1 LRIHP
6 LLRHNRRG
14 ALQLEMEADMHEDDR
29 SSDRRFNRRSFGR
42 LAVGGL
48 LGAAGLVAGGGA
60 FAATEEEA
68 LRDYVPD
75 AQDPMRIA
83 RRISGLHT
91 ERWQDHFGSVSQDA
105 ILVKVNDRVLHYW
118 GSDGFYR
125 IYPTSVPLTEEM
137 TRRGR
142 TTITLKRPEPDWRAT
157 PSMLARNPDL
167 PTFVP
172 PGPDNPLG
180 IRALNLG
187 WPAYRIHGTN
197 DIRKIGRQ
205 SSSGCIGL
213 FNEHIL
219 EVYDRAQIGT
229 PVLLI

>member
-1 LRIHP
+1 MDRTSDG
-6 LLRHNRRG
+6 RVSRR
-14 ALQLEMEADMHEDDR
+14 A
-29 SSDRRFNRRSFGR
+29 FGR
-42 LAVGGL
+42 M
-48 LGAAGLVAGGGA
+48 AAGGAMALAAGQA
-60 FAATEEEA
+60 FGATEEEA
-68 LRDYVPD
+68 LHDYVPD
-75 AQDPMRIA
+75 SQDTTPRLL
-83 RRISGLHT
+83 RRVSGLHT
-91 ERWQDHFGSVSQDA
+91 RHWQDYFGSVSMDC
-105 ILVKVNDRVLHYW
+105 ILCDTRDRVLHYW

-142 TTITLKRPEPDWRAT
+142 TTITLKRPDPDWRPTEA
-157 PSMLARNPDL
+157 MLSRRPDL
-167 PTFVP
+167 PSYVP

-180 IRALNLG
+180 VRALNLG

-213 FNEHIL
+213 YNEHIL

-229 PVLLI
+229 PVLLV

>member
-1 LRIHP
+1 ME
-6 LLRHNRRG
+6 RH
-14 ALQLEMEADMHEDDR
+14 DIR
-29 SSDRRFNRRSFGR
+29 SRLDRRAFAK
-42 LAVGGL
+42 LAAGSA
-48 LGAAGLVAGGGA
+48 LGAAAMLAGVPGL
-60 FAATEEEA
+60 AAEDTDA
-68 LRDYVPD
+68 LHDYVPD
-75 AQDPMRIA
+75 SQDPMRIL
-83 RRISGLHT
+83 RRISALSS
-91 ERWQDHFGSVSQDA
+91 ERWQDHFGSVANDA
-105 ILVKVNDRVLHYW
+105 ILVKVSDRALHYW

-142 TTITLKRPEPDWRAT
+142 TSVTLKRPDPDWRPTAA
-157 PSMLARNPDL
+157 MLRRNPDL
-167 PTFVP
+167 PSYVP

-219 EVYDRAQIGT
+219 EVYDRAQVGT

>member
-1 LRIHP
+1 
-6 LLRHNRRG
+6 
-14 ALQLEMEADMHEDDR
+14 MEADMHGGDGDSE
-29 SSDRRFNRRSFGR
+29 RRLDRRSFTR
-42 LAVGGL
+42 LAAGGV
-48 LGAAGLVAGGGA
+48 LGATAALAGGGA

-68 LRDYVPD
+68 LHDYVPD
-75 AQDPMRIA
+75 SQDRQYLL

-91 ERWQDHFGSVSQDA
+91 ERWQDHFGSIAQDA
-105 ILVKVNDRVLHYW
+105 ILVRVSDRVLHYW

-142 TTITLKRPEPDWRAT
+142 TSVTLKRPDPDWRPTEA
-157 PSMLARNPDL
+157 MLQRNPAL
-167 PTFVP
+167 PLFVP

-205 SSSGCIGL
+205 SSNGCIGL

-229 PVLLI
+229 PVLLV

>member
-1 LRIHP
+1 
-6 LLRHNRRG
+6 
-14 ALQLEMEADMHEDDR
+14 
-29 SSDRRFNRRSFGR
+29 
-42 LAVGGL
+42 
-48 LGAAGLVAGGGA
+48 
-60 FAATEEEA
+60 
-68 LRDYVPD
+68 VPD
-75 AQDPMRIA
+75 AQDAPRLL

-91 ERWQDHFGSVSQDA
+91 EEWQNHFSSIANDA
-105 ILVKVNDRVLHYW
+105 ILVKINDRALHYW

-142 TTITLKRPEPDWRAT
+142 TSITLKRPDPDWRPT
-157 PSMLARNPDL
+157 PAMLKRNPDL
-167 PTFVP
+167 PGYVP

-187 WPAYRIHGTN
+187 WPSYRIHGTN

-219 EVYDRAQIGT
+219 EVYDRAQVGT

>member
-1 LRIHP
+1 MSKDDSDA
-6 LLRHNRRG
+6 RRR
-14 ALQLEMEADMHEDDR
+14 L
-29 SSDRRFNRRSFGR
+29 DRRAFGR
-42 LAVGGL
+42 LALGGL
-48 LGAAGLVAGGGA
+48 AGAAAASVAGGA
-60 FAATEEEA
+60 LAATEEDA
-68 LRDYVPD
+68 LHDYVTD
-75 AQDPMRIA
+75 AQDPMQLL

-91 ERWQDHFGSVSQDA
+91 ERWQDHFGSIGQDA

-142 TTITLKRPEPDWRAT
+142 TSVTLKRPDPDWRPTEA
-157 PSMLARNPDL
+157 MLKRRPDL
-167 PTFVP
+167 PPYVA

-205 SSSGCIGL
+205 SSSGCVGL
-213 FNEHIL
+213 FNEHII
-219 EVYDRAQIGT
+219 EVYNRAQIGT
-229 PVLLI
+229 PVLLV

>member
-1 LRIHP
+1 MTEDRI
-6 LLRHNRRG
+6 NRRAFARMAAGMALG
-14 ALQLEMEADMHEDDR
+14 ATALARGGAALAAEADAP
-29 SSDRRFNRRSFGR
+29 
-42 LAVGGL
+42 LAND
-48 LGAAGLVAGGGA
+48 
-60 FAATEEEA
+60 F
-68 LRDYVPD
+68 VPD
-75 AQDPMRIA
+75 SQDKPMLL
-83 RRISGLHT
+83 RRISGLT
-91 ERWQDHFGSVSQDA
+91 TRQWQDYFSNLDKDA
-105 ILVKVNDRVLHYW
+105 MLADTNDRVLHYW

-142 TTITLKRPEPDWRAT
+142 TTVTLKRPDPDWRPT
-157 PSMLARNPDL
+157 ESMLIRHPGL
-167 PTFVP
+167 PAYVG

-180 IRALNLG
+180 VRALNLG

-213 FNEHIL
+213 FNEHII
-219 EVYDRAQIGT
+219 EVYDRAQVGT

>member
-1 LRIHP
+1 MT
-6 LLRHNRRG
+6 RRG
-14 ALQLEMEADMHEDDR
+14 
-29 SSDRRFNRRSFGR
+29 FGR
-42 LAVGGL
+42 LAAG
-48 LGAAGLVAGGGA
+48 GLVAAAALMAGGSV
-60 FAATEEEA
+60 FAQIEEEP
-68 LRDYVPD
+68 LHDYVPD
-75 AQDPMRIA
+75 AQDPMRIL
-83 RRISGLHT
+83 RRISGLST
-91 ERWQDHFGSVSQDA
+91 ERWQDHFSSVSNDA

-118 GSDGFYR
+118 GADGFYR

-142 TTITLKRPEPDWRAT
+142 TSITLKRPDPDWRPTAN
-157 PSMLARNPDL
+157 MLERRPDL
-167 PTFVP
+167 PPYVP

-187 WPAYRIHGTN
+187 WSAYRIHGTN

-219 EVYDRAQIGT
+219 EVYDRAQVGT

>member
-1 LRIHP
+1 MHGDDDEFHARLS
-6 LLRHNRRG
+6 RR
-14 ALQLEMEADMHEDDR
+14 AF
-29 SSDRRFNRRSFGR
+29 SR
-42 LAVGGL
+42 LAA
-48 LGAAGLVAGGGA
+48 GAALGTTLLATGAG
-60 FAATEEEA
+60 AAEQDEA
-68 LRDYVPD
+68 LHDYVPD
-75 AQDPMRIA
+75 SQDKPMLL

-91 ERWQDHFGSVSQDA
+91 RHWQDYFTDISNDA
-105 ILVKVNDRVLHYW
+105 ILVNVNDRVLHYW

-142 TTITLKRPEPDWRAT
+142 TSITLKRPDPDWRPTEA
-157 PSMLARNPDL
+157 MLARRPDL
-167 PTFVP
+167 PLYVP

-219 EVYDRAQIGT
+219 EVYSRAQVGT
-229 PVLLI
+229 PVLLV

>member
-1 LRIHP
+1 MDRDDIR
-6 LLRHNRRG
+6 RHLGRR
-14 ALQLEMEADMHEDDR
+14 AFAK
-29 SSDRRFNRRSFGR
+29 
-42 LAVGGL
+42 LAVG
-48 LGAAGLVAGGGA
+48 AGLGLIAGGPA
-60 FAATEEEA
+60 LAAEDTDA

-75 AQDPMRIA
+75 SQDTMRLL
-83 RRISGLHT
+83 RRISALST
-91 ERWQDHFGSVSQDA
+91 ERWQDPFGSVANDA
-105 ILVKVNDRVLHYW
+105 ILVKVDDRVLHYW

-142 TTITLKRPEPDWRAT
+142 TSVVLKRPDPDWRPTANMLRRHPAL
-157 PSMLARNPDL
+157 PSY
-167 PTFVP
+167 VP

-219 EVYDRAQIGT
+219 EVYDRAQVGT

>member
-1 LRIHP
+1 MMDRGDRAGGPP
-6 LLRHNRRG
+6 LSRR
-14 ALQLEMEADMHEDDR
+14 AL
-29 SSDRRFNRRSFGR
+29 GR
-42 LAVGGL
+42 LA
-48 LGAAGLVAGGGA
+48 AGGVL
-60 FAATEEEA
+60 AALAGPALAMTEEEP
-68 LRDYVPD
+68 LHDFVPD
-75 AQDPMRIA
+75 GQDSMRIL

-91 ERWQDHFGSVSQDA
+91 EQWQNHFSSIENDA

-142 TTITLKRPEPDWRAT
+142 TSVTLKRPDPDWRPTEA
-157 PSMLARNPDL
+157 MLRRRPDL
-167 PTFVP
+167 PTYVAA
-172 PGPDNPLG
+172 GPDNPLG
-180 IRALNLG
+180 VRALNLG

-205 SSSGCIGL
+205 SSSGCVGL
-213 FNEHIL
+213 FNEHII

-229 PVLLI
+229 PVLLV

>member
-1 LRIHP
+1 MDREDGCAE
-6 LLRHNRRG
+6 RR
-14 ALQLEMEADMHEDDR
+14 LD
-29 SSDRRFNRRSFGR
+29 RRSFTR
-42 LAVGGL
+42 LAAGGV
-48 LGAAGLVAGGGA
+48 LGAAAALAGGGA

-68 LRDYVPD
+68 LHDYVPD
-75 AQDPMRIA
+75 AQDHQYLL

-91 ERWQDHFGSVSQDA
+91 ERWQDYFDSISQDA
-105 ILVKVNDRVLHYW
+105 ILVRVNDRVLHYW

-142 TTITLKRPEPDWRAT
+142 TSVTLKRPDPDWRPTSA
-157 PSMLARNPDL
+157 MLARNPAL
-167 PTFVP
+167 PLYVP

-187 WPAYRIHGTN
+187 WPSYRIHGTN

-219 EVYDRAQIGT
+219 EVYERAQIGT
-229 PVLLI
+229 PVLLV

>member
-1 LRIHP
+1 MNSKWPDAGGLT
-6 LLRHNRRG
+6 RR
-14 ALQLEMEADMHEDDR
+14 AFA
-29 SSDRRFNRRSFGR
+29 R
-42 LAVGGL
+42 LAGGSAL
-48 LGAAGLVAGGGA
+48 AAIGGAA
-60 FAATEEEA
+60 FASTEEDP
-68 LRDYVPD
+68 LQDDFVPD
-75 AQDPMRIA
+75 SQDRLR
-83 RRISGLHT
+83 RRISSLRMR
-91 ERWQDHFGSVSQDA
+91 EWQDYFDNLSKDA
-105 ILVKVNDRVLHYW
+105 ILCDIEDRALHYW
-118 GSDGFYR
+118 GADGFYR
-125 IYPTSVPLTEEM
+125 VYPTSVPLTEDM

-142 TTITLKRPEPDWRAT
+142 TTITLKRPDPEWRPTEA
-157 PSMLARNPDL
+157 MLKRRPDL
-167 PTFVP
+167 PPYVG

-219 EVYDRAQIGT
+219 EVYGRAQLGT